1 MTECPTMLTIQ
12 QTADKTK
19 IPYHTIWKWS
29 KENKFVIKHTGNTGK
44 KILINWESFVRFL
57 NRQEQDEEEIKV
69 DIT

>member
-12 QTADKTK
+12 QTADKAK
-19 IPYHTIWKWS
+19 LSYNVVWKWS

-44 KILINWESFVRFL
+44 KILINWESFVKFL
-57 NRQEQDEEEIKV
+57 NGQEQDEEEIKV